1 MDNEFKILERII
13 QAANLRQRVIASNIA
28 NTDTPGYKAKDIDF
42 RSVVGEEQL
51 RLSISDSEHISKT
64 DADRV
69 SGELIVENTL
79 SWGDSNNVEL
89 DVEVAKMMENA
100 LIYEAGIGIM
110 STKIRMFRNA
120 IKRR

>member
-69 SGELIVENTL
+69 GGELIVENTL

-100 LIYEAGIGIM
+100 LIYEAGITVM

-120 IKRR
+120 IKGR